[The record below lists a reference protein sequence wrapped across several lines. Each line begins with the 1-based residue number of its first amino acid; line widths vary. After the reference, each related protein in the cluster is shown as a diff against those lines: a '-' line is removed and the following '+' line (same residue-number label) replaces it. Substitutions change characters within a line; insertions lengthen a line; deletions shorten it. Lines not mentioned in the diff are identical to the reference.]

1 MTKPKIAV
9 VVPAD
14 RSGASYRKIEAAGCN
29 VELADAS
36 WSAGF
41 NATNEAYLS
50 LCADADAVIGT
61 RLEGLPITRER
72 LSPMKNPVSYT
83 HLTLPT
89 ILRV

>member
-1 MTKPKIAV
+1 MANPKVAV

-14 RSGASYRKIEAAGCN
+14 RSGVSYREMEAAGCN

-50 LCADADAVIGT
+50 LCANAAAVFGS

-72 LSPMKNPVSYT
+72 LSQLKN
-83 HLTLPT
+83 
-89 ILRV
+89 LRIYCR